1 MRNQTEDAMPLF
13 ICMINWTEKGIHSV
27 KDSPKRAK
35 AARELAKKVGVNMK
49 ELYLTSGDSD
59 LLVILETANGDN
71 VAKFALAIGAQGYV
85 RTRTFRAWPEA
96 EYQKLIAELP

>member
-1 MRNQTEDAMPLF
+1 MLF
-13 ICMINWTEKGIHSV
+13 ICMVNWTDQGIRGV

-35 AARELAKKVGVNMK
+35 AARDLAKKVGVNMK

-59 LLVILETANGDN
+59 LLVVLEAANGDSI
-71 VAKFALAIGAQGYV
+71 AKFAMAIGSQGSV
-85 RTRTFRAWPEA
+85 RTRTFRAWTET